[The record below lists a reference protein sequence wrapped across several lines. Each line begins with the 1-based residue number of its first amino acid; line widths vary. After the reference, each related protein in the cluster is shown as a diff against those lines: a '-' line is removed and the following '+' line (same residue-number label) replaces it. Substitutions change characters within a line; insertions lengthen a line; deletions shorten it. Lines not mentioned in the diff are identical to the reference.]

1 MVCTLTAKCTEQL
14 NKAKGCEREFASL
27 TFLYKITTI
36 KIIMK
41 KYLRKIK
48 IKIFLKI
55 IIILIV
61 NIQNPYKMMYTKYK
75 TGKDKI
81 KI

>member
-36 KIIMK
+36 KIIMRKVFK
-41 KYLRKIK
+41 KNHNQN
-48 IKIFLKI
+48 FLKNNNYFNSKYTKP
-55 IIILIV
+55 LQSDV
-61 NIQNPYKMMYTKYK
+61 YKIQNW
-75 TGKDKI
+75 
-81 KI
+81 